1 MGRDCEGMMIEEL
14 LFRMALAP
22 TAFFIWTRYVT
33 WPFFIMGVSTLILF
47 RFRPAEA
54 AISKLLFIQRTMV
67 GAAVLLSIS
76 LAVAYF
82 LIPETDRQLGV
93 LWYGALLGSLPVL
106 IPSIAAIFLSPKKLL
121 DKTAMSRSLS

>member
-1 MGRDCEGMMIEEL
+1 MIEEI

-22 TAFFIWTRYVT
+22 TDFFIWTRYVT

-54 AISKLLFIQRTMV
+54 VISKLLFIQRTMV